1 MVRPL
6 EKTTLD
12 MTKFTSV
19 KKIHTKIIL
28 AKGILE
34 LKDFGFLYY
43 SRKHALIC
51 SGLYRFIFQSL
62 YHQNLKLKKQ

>member
-34 LKDFGFLYY
+34 LKDFGFLY
-43 SRKHALIC
+43 
-51 SGLYRFIFQSL
+51 
-62 YHQNLKLKKQ
+62 